1 MNRNVVHPHFRGGS
15 TLKILSENHPNVL
28 VVEDDADTRH
38 VLRSMLSA
46 RDYRFREAVT
56 AGEGLA
62 QMEALPPDAVILGLQ
77 LPDISGIDFIREL
90 RLREQGLPILALSAS
105 TDEAHKLNA
114 FDSGADDFLTKPFVP
129 GELLARLKVALRRT
143 LPVAADVKDRVFRSN
158 DIEVDF
164 NARQVRVAGKDV
176 HLTPTEYNLLRLLI
190 RHANRVLSHHCLLR
204 EIWGNSK
211 KCDTQYLRVYVGQ
224 LRRKLEFDPTRPR
237 FLHNEPGI
245 GYRFQTG

>member
-1 MNRNVVHPHFRGGS
+1 MVVHPHFHRGKKM
-15 TLKILSENHPNVL
+15 KILSENHPNVL
-28 VVEDDADTRH
+28 VVEGDTETRH
-38 VLRSMLSA
+38 QLRFMLSA
-46 RDYRFREAVT
+46 RDYRLQEAT
-56 AGEGLA
+56 NAAGALA
-62 QMEALPPDAVILGLQ
+62 QLESLPPDVVILGLQ
-77 LPDISGIDFIREL
+77 LPDMSGIDFIREL
-90 RLREQGLPILALSAS
+90 RQREQALPILALSALS
-105 TDEAHKLNA
+105 DESHKLNA
-114 FDSGADDFLTKPFVP
+114 FDAGADDFLTKPFVP
-129 GELLARLKVALRRT
+129 GELLARLRVALRRT
-143 LPVAADVKDRVFRSN
+143 LPVPVDAKDRVFRSN

-224 LRRKLEFDPTRPR
+224 LRKKLEFDPARPR
-237 FLHNEPGI
+237 FLHSEPGI